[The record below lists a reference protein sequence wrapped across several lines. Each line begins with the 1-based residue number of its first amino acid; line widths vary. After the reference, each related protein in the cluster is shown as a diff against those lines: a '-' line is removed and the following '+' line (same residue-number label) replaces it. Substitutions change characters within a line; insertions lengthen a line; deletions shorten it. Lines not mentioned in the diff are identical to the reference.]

1 MGICLFR
8 MTVGVIKKRP
18 EPTKRKA
25 VLLIKVESGSAFL
38 RMLLA
43 CVCSY
48 LKSIMRCKF
57 LILDTY
63 HPDTQYLRG
72 QECEDPWLFFEGKR
86 SSRAKRLG
94 STALEFCAASFFTV
108 WFH

>member
-1 MGICLFR
+1 LGIRLLR
-8 MTVGVIKKRP
+8 MTVRVIKKRP
-18 EPTKRKA
+18 EPTKRKT
-25 VLLIKVESGSAFL
+25 VLLIKVESGNEFL
-38 RMLLA
+38 HMLL
-43 CVCSY
+43 VCIRSY
-48 LKSIMRCKF
+48 LKSIMRYKF

-72 QECEDPWLFFEGKR
+72 QGCEDPWLFFEGER
-86 SSRAKRLG
+86 SPRAIRLG

>member
-8 MTVGVIKKRP
+8 MTVRVIKKRH

-25 VLLIKVESGSAFL
+25 ALIIKVESGSEFL
-38 RMLLA
+38 RMLLV
-43 CVCSY
+43 CICSY
-48 LKSIMRCKF
+48 LKSIMRYKF
-57 LILDTY
+57 LILDIY

-72 QECEDPWLFFEGKR
+72 QECKDPWIFFDCKR
-86 SSRAKRLG
+86 IPRAKRLG
-94 STALEFCAASFFTV
+94 STALEFCAASFIAV